1 MLSGSINMK
10 ANDLPTFKDDIKTP
24 TMDDEKDGEMLIR
37 APRRSRPLA
46 IGFAAVAFCYFLWLM
61 FPGVHFLRIGCHM
74 KGPSTTWHPDVS
86 TKELVP
92 FEAHIM
98 SKCPDAKDCLK
109 EMVLPTMQ
117 RVFDK
122 VNFTLSYIGT

>member
-1 MLSGSINMK
+1 MK
-10 ANDLPTFKDDIKTP
+10 PHQFPVFKDDIKAP
-24 TMDDEKDGEMLIR
+24 VRDDKKDGEMLIR
-37 APRRSRPLA
+37 APSRRSRPLA
-46 IGFAAVAFCYFLWLM
+46 IGFAAVALCYFLWSM
-61 FPGVHFLRIGCHM
+61 FPGAHFGRPSYDM
-74 KGPSTTWHPDVS
+74 EAPSTTWHPVVS
-86 TKELVP
+86 MKELVP

-109 EMVLPTMQ
+109 ELVLPTMQ

>member
-1 MLSGSINMK
+1 MK
-10 ANDLPTFKDDIKTP
+10 ADELPAFKDDIKSP
-24 TMDDEKDGEMLIR
+24 VMDDGKDGEILIG
-37 APRRSRPLA
+37 APPRRSRPLA
-46 IGFAAVAFCYFLWLM
+46 IGFAAVAFCYFLWRNL
-61 FPGVHFLRIGCHM
+61 FTAHLTSVLCDM
-74 KGPSTTWHPDVS
+74 KSPNMAWHPDVS

-98 SKCPDAKDCLK
+98 SKCPDARDCLK

-117 RVFDK
+117 RVYDK

>member
-1 MLSGSINMK
+1 MK
-10 ANDLPTFKDDIKTP
+10 ANDLPTFTHNIRSSI
-24 TMDDEKDGEMLIR
+24 MDNEKDGEMLIR
-37 APRRSRPLA
+37 VPPRRSRPMT
-46 IGFAAVAFCYFLWLM
+46 IGFAAVALCYFLWRVL
-61 FPGVHFLRIGCHM
+61 PGAQFLFNGCDM
-74 KGPSTTWHPDVS
+74 KGLNTTWYPVVS

-117 RVFDK
+117 RVYNK